1 MISEKMLATIHDW
14 LKSADAMVINTGA
27 GMGIDSGLADY
38 RGSGGQWGS
47 VESETGQSI
56 FEVVNPKS
64 LIENPQY
71 MWTFFAKRLKDY
83 ADTEPHNGFHILKKW
98 IAEFNLDYF
107 AITSNI
113 DGHFQKA
120 GFESEKIR
128 ELHGS
133 IFHFQCS
140 KPCSNQIWKTD
151 YSPQQI
157 MNEANEGK
165 YPVCPHCGAMARPN
179 IYMFRDNTFLSD
191 RSDAQEE
198 KFQEFLHRN
207 HGKSILVF
215 EIGSGP
221 HVQSIRKKTRMLG
234 LQHNAKIVRINP
246 KDFKI
251 KEPHIG
257 IGLGALEALEGIDRY
272 ITANKSAEI

>member
-1 MISEKMLATIHDW
+1 MIPEKTLRTIHDW
-14 LKSADAMVINTGA
+14 LKTSNALVINTGA

-38 RGSGGQWGS
+38 RGNGGQWGN

-64 LIENPQY
+64 LIENPKY
-71 MWTFFAKRLKDY
+71 MWTFFSKRLKDY
-83 ADTEPHNGFHILKKW
+83 AETAPHNGFHILKKW
-98 IAEFNLDYF
+98 IAQFNLDYF

-113 DGHFQKA
+113 DRHFQKA
-120 GFESEKIR
+120 GFEPEKIR

-140 KPCSNQIWKTD
+140 KPCSNQIWEIT

-157 MNEANEGK
+157 MDDANVEK

-179 IYMFRDNTFLSD
+179 IYMFRDNTFLFD
-191 RSDAQEE
+191 RSDVQEE
-198 KFQEFLHRN
+198 KFQEFLRQN
-207 HGKSILVF
+207 HGKSIIVF

-234 LQHNAKIVRINP
+234 LQYQAKIVRINP

-257 IGLGALEALEGIDRY
+257 IGLGALEALE
-272 ITANKSAEI
+272 EIENYLNDNLL